1 MINKKSK
8 IFVAGHRGM
17 IGSAILRKLNEL
29 NYKKIYFR
37 SKNQLDLTN
46 QTKVYKY
53 LKKIKPDAVIL
64 AAAKVGGIKVN
75 NEKRGEFI
83 YENLAIQNNVI
94 DSSFKNGV
102 KISYF

>member
-1 MINKKSK
+1 
-8 IFVAGHRGM
+8 M

-64 AAAKVGGIKVN
+64 
-75 NEKRGEFI
+75 
-83 YENLAIQNNVI
+83 
-94 DSSFKNGV
+94 SFLQKLV
-102 KISYF
+102 VLK